1 MVKVSPLAEHTFKET
16 KKLTMKT
23 FETVKD
29 IFENTQNF
37 HHFAAEFY
45 QQLGEQTSN
54 ERTKMLLSYMYKH
67 EQDSASALKQF
78 AQHTDKSVL
87 NTWIQITLE
96 NSPKDFFK
104 GLSAHNN
111 MSLEEVGVLGQK
123 VDAYLVDVFDDLQ
136 VVAATEDHR
145 EIFRNLMEMEK
156 TKKRRL
162 SQAVNSLIREM

>member
-1 MVKVSPLAEHTFKET
+1 
-16 KKLTMKT
+16 MKT

-37 HHFAAEFY
+37 YHYAAEFY
-45 QQLGEQTSN
+45 QQLGEQASN

-67 EQDSASALKQF
+67 EQDAARGLKQF
-78 AQHTDKSVL
+78 TQHTDKSVL
-87 NTWIQITLE
+87 NTWVQITLE

-104 GLSAHNN
+104 GLSFNDN
-111 MSLEEVGVLGQK
+111 MSLEEVGMLGQK
-123 VDAYLVDVFDDLQ
+123 VDTYLVDVFKDLEDI
-136 VVAATEDHR
+136 AATEDLR
-145 EIFRNLMEMEK
+145 EIFQNLMEMEK